1 LTCAEGSDG
10 PSLFSKGREGF
21 QRSRALARNPRASR
35 ARIESC
41 LSRVV
46 DAFALDA
53 LQKKKKKKKTPHQ
66 TGDPED
72 PDEESN
78 VVSMSSDGRT
88 PAVSDSARR
97 SETTPSIAEN
107 T

>member
-1 LTCAEGSDG
+1 MQKAATD
-10 PSLFSKGREGF
+10 PPFFPKGARAF
-21 QRSRALARNPRASR
+21 NALARSQGTHELLDRASR
-35 ARIESC
+35 VVSRE
-41 LSRVV
+41 LSTPPPSTL
-46 DAFALDA
+46 FK
-53 LQKKKKKKKTPHQ
+53 KKKKKKKTPHQ

>member
-1 LTCAEGSDG
+1 MQKAATD
-10 PSLFSKGREGF
+10 PPFFPKGGL
-21 QRSRALARNPRASR
+21 STLSR
-35 ARIESC
+35 ARKEPTSFSSAHRDC
-41 LSRVV
+41 LSKVV
-46 DAFALDA
+46 DASALDA